1 MTVNVNPLWEKAENL
16 ARAAELKA
24 SEPKASPAMKAS
36 AKALRAKADA
46 LKAPAVAPTMPSG
59 ANAVVLP
66 KPVKGARLELKA
78 PTTAK
83 PSNGVTVVA
92 KPEAAPTKAPPVVAT
107 AKPSP
112 APTVA
117 PTPVAAPA
125 APSIAFTPFWG
136 VILTGGGELCPVKVT
151 GERMVGKGD
160 NAKPVYV
167 GDVYHVAADAPDATT
182 VGGLKVRG
190 PLAGVAV
197 SSGGVLTGQDNAG
210 FEGITVDPSKVLP
223 VTKGQTMAK
232 LCDGINATVRAVYTP
247 IAAPKVGETARWYAP
262 LDGAGSAPGVSRP
275 VDVTVTAVDGNRVTG
290 TADGWKEPLTLD
302 DSHTADGVRTSGRW
316 YELPVPVGVPLL
328 RPVFDARW
336 SLRAALYRGAGPTAS
351 HDQIAAVESA
361 LLACDVAP
369 VGGTES
375 LTF

>member
-1 MTVNVNPLWEKAENL
+1 MSPVELSILARGTDREKAL
-16 ARAAELKA
+16 YKGAKSDAARGNI
-24 SEPKASPAMKAS
+24 
-36 AKALRAKADA
+36 LRAIEARGAADA
-46 LKAPAVAPTMPSG
+46 LKASEAGHGDSQEKEPVKAKGTPTMLSG
-59 ANAVVLP
+59 ASAVVLP
-66 KPVKGARLELKA
+66 AKGAKLSLKA

-83 PSNGVTVVA
+83 APPVVA
-92 KPEAAPTKAPPVVAT
+92 PAAAPKPEAAPAKAPPVV
-107 AKPSP
+107 
-112 APTVA
+112 
-117 PTPVAAPA
+117 PTPA
-125 APSIAFTPFWG
+125 AFTPFWS

-160 NAKPVYV
+160 NAKLAYV

-210 FEGITVDPSKVLP
+210 FEGITVAPSNVLP
-223 VTKGQTMAK
+223 VVKGQTMAK

-275 VDVTVTAVDGNRVTG
+275 VDVTVIAVDGNRITG

-316 YELPVPVGVPLL
+316 YALPVPVGVPLL
-328 RPVFDARW
+328 RPVFDDRW
-336 SLRAALYRGAGPTAS
+336 SVRSVFYRKVGPTAS
-351 HDQIAAVESA
+351 HDQLATVESA